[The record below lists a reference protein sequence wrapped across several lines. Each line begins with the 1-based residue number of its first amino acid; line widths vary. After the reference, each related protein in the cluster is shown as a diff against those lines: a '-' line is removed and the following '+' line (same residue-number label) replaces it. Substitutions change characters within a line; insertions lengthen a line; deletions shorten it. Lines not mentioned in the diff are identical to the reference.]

1 MKQISVNQFK
11 ETVIA
16 SVEHFAN
23 SVKPDTEE
31 EVELQS
37 FENWWEEFKDYM
49 EEM

>member
-1 MKQISVNQFK
+1 MKHIAVERFK
-11 ETVIA
+11 EIVIA

-31 EVELQS
+31 EVELQI
-37 FENWWEEFKDYM
+37 FEFWWEEFKDYM